1 MSELPEG
8 WALATL
14 GEVITPGGLFDG
26 PFGSSLKTEDY
37 TDHGVRVIRLENVA
51 NLRFIADKHAYISH
65 EKYAQ
70 LLRHT
75 VGEGDIIFGSFVE
88 SSTRVCMLPKLET
101 PAIAKADCFTIRA
114 AQATVLPQFLLFQ
127 LGSDRIRRQFQQ
139 DIHGATRP
147 RVSLRDIRDC
157 IIALPPLAEQ
167 KRIVAKIDE
176 LTAQSRR
183 AKEELDAIP
192 ALLDQ
197 LRQSILA
204 AAFRG
209 DLTADWRAQNPDVEP
224 AEQLLERIRAERR
237 EVWLASQTQKM
248 AEKGKSP
255 LRETL
260 LEKYREPEILDGE
273 DVPASWAVA
282 CTELVGDVLLGRR
295 RAGEEYV
302 DGKEGRSLYPYLRV
316 ANVKEDRLVF
326 DDVLEMPF
334 NDQELRLY
342 RLQPGD
348 IILSEGQSPELVGQS
363 AIFEGGWDDLCIQAT
378 VHRFRAYSFA
388 TTSAFAQLVFLHHLH
403 SGRFQ
408 RAASLTTN
416 IAHLTSER
424 LRPIPF
430 PVPPRAEQ
438 ELIVERVRAV
448 LNRIRSLRALHA
460 ESQAQL
466 ATLNQSILAKAF
478 RGELV
483 PQDPTDEPASVL
495 LERIRAARASA
506 TPTAKPKRTRTPA
519 PQPTQ
524 HQLELPT
531 PTPTAAPTPA
541 PKAAPRPRA
550 ALDAAALDAAIDSAL
565 WLRGPLEKDAA
576 IRTIAEHL
584 REAGLVEFQRLRSG
598 SGLHAQIDDAI
609 ESAIA
614 AGRLDRPKFGYVR
627 ACKADAQAYS
637 SDDWRAV
644 LVASLGP
651 EPTLREDAIRS
662 AAEWAREHTGL
673 AFVRLRSDGHIV
685 EGLRSAINGAIRRNE
700 VVRHDA
706 KRISRSPGA

>member
-1 MSELPEG
+1 MSELPQG

-14 GEVITPGGLFDG
+14 GEVIIPGGLFDG

-51 NLRFIADKHAYISH
+51 NLRFVADKHAYISH

-75 VGEGDIIFGSFVE
+75 VGEGDIVFGSFVE

-114 AQATVLPQFLLFQ
+114 DQAIVLPQFLLFQ

-224 AEQLLERIRAERR
+224 AEQLLSRIRAERR
-237 EVWLASQTQKM
+237 IKWEDIQSLRPSAQRR
-248 AEKGKSP
+248 GKY
-255 LRETL
+255 L
-260 LEKYREPEILDGE
+260 EPERSHAFGMYEI
-273 DVPASWAVA
+273 PKSWAWASWHEIGFSQNGRPFPSTAYQDQGVRLLRPGNLHVSGEVEWA
-282 CTELVGDVLLGRR
+282 EGNTKFLPEHYADENADLVCGPDQLIMNLTAQSLKDEFLGRVCVT
-295 RAGEEYV
+295 GE
-302 DGKEGRSLYPYLRV
+302 GSALLNQRL
-316 ANVKEDRLVF
+316 ARLVPVAMSSRLTLWLF
-326 DDVLEMPF
+326 KSSLVRSYIDGLNSGSLIQHMFTSQVDQFLVPVMP
-334 NDQELRLY
+334 
-342 RLQPGD
+342 
-348 IILSEGQSPELVGQS
+348 
-363 AIFEGGWDDLCIQAT
+363 A
-378 VHRFRAYSFA
+378 
-388 TTSAFAQLVFLHHLH
+388 
-403 SGRFQ
+403 
-408 RAASLTTN
+408 
-416 IAHLTSER
+416 
-424 LRPIPF
+424 
-430 PVPPRAEQ
+430 AEQ
-438 ELIVERVRAV
+438 EQMLRLLEGAMWEIDEIRTQVESA
-448 LNRIRSLRALHA
+448 
-460 ESQAQL
+460 QAQL

-483 PQDPTDEPASVL
+483 PQDPTDEPASIL

-519 PQPTQ
+519 PQPSQ

-550 ALDAAALDAAIDSAL
+550 ALDAATLDAAIDSAL

-685 EGLRSAINGAIRRNE
+685 EGLRSAINSAIRRNE